1 MNTFTML
8 TAVSVAGVWVLFL
21 ALALFLRR
29 IAMTLEDIGG
39 PSTAFYRSTNLLAK
53 IRLGVRAIETQT
65 SALAPEVTALN
76 GALAAVGDGLAAID
90 ANLAGTI
97 AAAVR
102 QGGPR

>member
-1 MNTFTML
+1 MNLFTVL
-8 TAVSVAGVWVLFL
+8 AAVSVAGVWVLFL

-53 IRLGVRAIETQT
+53 VRLGVRAIETQT
-65 SALAPEVTALN
+65 SALAPEVTKLN
-76 GALAAVGDGLAAID
+76 GGLAAID
-90 ANLAGTI
+90 SNLAGII